1 MEIRE
6 IGFEYQNSLQS
17 IRIKYLQMYIDLMT
31 QAWIADANFSKRWDR
46 LKWNGFLL
54 NDYIIVL
61 LDSV

>member
-31 QAWIADANFSKRWDR
+31 QA
-46 LKWNGFLL
+46 
-54 NDYIIVL
+54 
-61 LDSV
+61 